1 MCDGEVSKYWPGSKH
16 AHRTGRPQN
25 RSVVYQQDNGDLT
38 ALHCRCG
45 TAAATP
51 ARPASQ
57 AGKTVHTRTQR
68 ETDRQ
73 VGSHGRVLCRGPIRS
88 GRRYVRRRVAVSH
101 DPFRCT
107 THHPNAT
114 QRERKRQ
121 RSDLTATPQIMAHPH
136 PSTASR

>member
-57 AGKTVHTRTQR
+57 AGKTVHARTQR

-101 DPFRCT
+101 DPFRTSDAPPT
-107 THHPNAT
+107 TPT
-114 QRERKRQ
+114 QHRERKRQ
-121 RSDLTATPQIMAHPH
+121 RSDLTATPQIMAHP
-136 PSTASR
+136 STASR